1 MESQHSLDLFGVA
14 WRLGLTLF
22 FVLLNGFFVAAE
34 FALVKVRRSRIVT
47 LADTGN
53 RTAKIAEHILKHLDR
68 YLSACQLGITIA
80 SLVLGALG
88 EPAVSVL
95 IVAGAEAVGIHVA
108 PDDPI
113 LRGVALVLAFTVITI
128 LHMTV
133 GEQAP
138 KMWALARSERMTLNT
153 AIPLRGF
160 AAVFRPFIWVVNEI
174 SNRMLRAGGLTPD
187 HGGDS
192 SHTAEEIR
200 HILSRSAQAGHINER
215 VWELSENVFQMID
228 LEVRHILVPRLDV
241 VLLSLRDGRAE
252 NLERLRSSGHSRLPL
267 CEDGLD
273 SVVGIVH
280 VKDVFG
286 RPEPEPDLR
295 ALAHPPV
302 FVSETTPL
310 SELIVEFQR
319 RRNHV
324 AIVLDEH
331 GTATGMVFLE
341 DAIEKIVGPIA
352 DEFDAPVRGVRELAP
367 GRWEV
372 NGGLPLPEADA
383 VLGLELDHEAEDTL
397 GGHVVAQ
404 LGRLPEKGD
413 VVMVE
418 DFRLTV
424 LEVAQRRIARLRV
437 EHMPAQAPPE
447 GEAEA
452 EGEAAGEEPES
463 A

>member
-1 MESQHSLDLFGVA
+1 METQHSLDLFGVA

-34 FALVKVRRSRIVT
+34 FALVRVRRSRIVT
-47 LADTGN
+47 LADAGS
-53 RTAKIAEHILKHLDR
+53 RTAKVADHILKHMDR

-95 IVAGAEAVGIHVA
+95 LLAGAEGLGIHVA
-108 PDDPI
+108 PDDP
-113 LRGVALVLAFTVITI
+113 LLHGVALVLAFTVITI

-138 KMWALARSERMTLNT
+138 KMWALSRSERMALNT
-153 AIPLRGF
+153 AVPLRLF

-174 SNRMLRAGGLTPD
+174 SNWMLRVGGLQPG
-187 HGGDS
+187 HGVES

-200 HILSRSAQAGHINER
+200 HILSRSAEAGHITER

-228 LEVRHILVPRLDV
+228 LEVRHILVPRVDV

-252 NLERLRSSGHSRLPL
+252 NLERMRASGHSRLPL

-280 VKDVFG
+280 VKDVFSSS
-286 RPEPEPDLR
+286 EPEPDLR
-295 ALAHPPV
+295 AVSHPPV
-302 FVSETTPL
+302 FVPETEPI
-310 SELIVEFQR
+310 SELILELQR
-319 RRNHV
+319 RRSHV
-324 AIVLDEH
+324 ATVLDEH

-341 DAIEKIVGPIA
+341 DALEKIVGPIA
-352 DEFDAPVRGVRELAP
+352 DEFDAPVRGAREVAP
-367 GRWEV
+367 GTWEV
-372 NGGLPLPEADA
+372 NGDLPLPEADV

-413 VVMVE
+413 VVVVE
-418 DFRLTV
+418 NFRLTV

-437 EHMPAQAPPE
+437 ERLVPQAPPDDQ
-447 GEAEA
+447 EAES
-452 EGEAAGEEPES
+452 G
-463 A
+463 